1 MVVFMKKILKC
12 IFIVIGVL
20 FVLFC
25 GLVVYII
32 IDTNKQEELLDNEIS
47 ELLELDLTIDEV
59 DNDIVTS
66 DEYGI
71 VERAIKDYFND
82 YSDNCKR
89 FISAIEGFDFEE
101 MFSLDTFLDD
111 GPDFI
116 VSKGKLSQLN
126 STVSECLDNL
136 INMSSEEYI
145 MDLINDKNIDEYYVD
160 LYREYMLGE
169 GIYSFDEYM
178 ADDIEDM
185 VSIRDDIDLFL
196 NDCYA
201 IYDFMSENRS
211 YWYVE
216 GDTVYFSTDS
226 LVNEYNALLNKIIID
241 IDELVEYEDSL
252 DNDGNS
258 GIVGDI

>member
-1 MVVFMKKILKC
+1 
-12 IFIVIGVL
+12 
-20 FVLFC
+20 
-25 GLVVYII
+25 
-32 IDTNKQEELLDNEIS
+32 
-47 ELLELDLTIDEV
+47 
-59 DNDIVTS
+59 
-66 DEYGI
+66 
-71 VERAIKDYFND
+71 
-82 YSDNCKR
+82 
-89 FISAIEGFDFEE
+89 
-101 MFSLDTFLDD
+101 
-111 GPDFI
+111 
-116 VSKGKLSQLN
+116 
-126 STVSECLDNL
+126 
-136 INMSSEEYI
+136 
-145 MDLINDKNIDEYYVD
+145 
-160 LYREYMLGE
+160 
-169 GIYSFDEYM
+169 M